1 MGNNVRP
8 LEMLSFLLLGWRD
21 VNVQHDVAEF
31 LLHVLPRIS
40 WLHTSTGW
48 ETRAVQDGQVHRQV
62 NSNMPILMLN
72 PAEGLI
78 TSNIADAVQTWH
90 LQAGV
95 IVQALVH
102 APNDLIIQLPRF
114 REAENGIVKHR
125 IPLSL
130 RPGLINLPV
139 FTAQGHTECAWIYHS
154 CGAPSLG

>member
-31 LLHVLPRIS
+31 LLHVLPRVS

-48 ETRAVQDGQVHRQV
+48 ETRTVQDGQVHRQV

-78 TSNIADAVQTWH
+78 VDPVSRQRSEAVAGPEAVQVVDNGT
-90 LQAGV
+90 
-95 IVQALVH
+95 
-102 APNDLIIQLPRF
+102 DL
-114 REAENGIVKHR
+114 
-125 IPLSL
+125 S
-130 RPGLINLPV
+130 
-139 FTAQGHTECAWIYHS
+139 
-154 CGAPSLG
+154 